1 MGSADPFTRSNS
13 TGWLRRCWTS
23 RIKAA
28 TSKRGSTSF
37 RIRISSPRPS
47 SRVRKSRSPSIML
60 FALLPSASPWRDA
73 VAAHA
78 YHRRAV
84 TASRPAPV
92 ALVLT
97 RPRPLAQS
105 LARCMSG
112 ARLREG
118 AESEEAMNQPWRQP
132 MRHWVVVGAV
142 VAIFGLAGAGSVVAQ
157 AADPIKIGFGMALTG
172 GLSANGK
179 PALLAMQIWKD
190 DVNKKGGLVGRPVE
204 LIFYDDQTNPAT
216 VPGIYSKL
224 LDVDKVDLVVSGYG
238 TNLIAPLMPMA
249 MERKLTVIGIFG
261 LANNEKYKYPNYF
274 QISPTGPDPAT
285 STATGFFELAAKQ
298 TPRPQTVALVGADA
312 EYPQTAMVGARELVK
327 RLGFKTVYDKTYP
340 PSTVDYTPIV
350 RAIKATN
357 PDIVF
362 IASYPPDSV
371 GMLRAAH
378 EVGLQP
384 KIFGGGMVGLQF
396 TSVMTSMGPMLNGIV
411 NYDFWAPEPSMMAVP
426 GIKEF
431 LKEYQARA
439 EKAGVD
445 PLGYYLPPYSYALV
459 QVLGQAIEATK
470 GLDQQKL
477 ADYIR
482 ATEFNT
488 IVGKVKFGKN
498 GEWAKWRT
506 LMVQYQKVQGTGIDQ
521 FRGPGKKVV
530 LYPDEFKSG
539 NIVYPYSA
547 AKN

>member
-1 MGSADPFTRSNS
+1 MIG
-13 TGWLRRCWTS
+13 
-23 RIKAA
+23 
-28 TSKRGSTSF
+28 
-37 RIRISSPRPS
+37 
-47 SRVRKSRSPSIML
+47 
-60 FALLPSASPWRDA
+60 
-73 VAAHA
+73 
-78 YHRRAV
+78 
-84 TASRPAPV
+84 
-92 ALVLT
+92 LVI
-97 RPRPLAQS
+97 A
-105 LARCMSG
+105 G
-112 ARLREG
+112 
-118 AESEEAMNQPWRQP
+118 
-132 MRHWVVVGAV
+132 VV
-142 VAIFGLAGAGSVVAQ
+142 LAGAGAFVAR

-179 PALLAMQIWKD
+179 PALLALQIWKD
-190 DVNKKGGLVGRPVE
+190 DINKKGGLLGRQVE
-204 LIFYDDQTNPAT
+204 LVYYDDQTNPAT

-224 LDVDKVDLVVSGYG
+224 LDVDKVDLVTSGYG
-238 TNLIAPLMPMA
+238 TNLIAPLMPIA
-249 MERKLTVIGIFG
+249 MERKLLIMGIFG

-274 QISPTGPDPAT
+274 QISPNGPEPET
-285 STATGFFELAAKQ
+285 STALGFFELAAQQK
-298 TPRPQTVALVGADA
+298 PKPQTVAIVGADA
-312 EYPQTAMVGARELVK
+312 EYPQNALVGARELIK
-327 RLGFKTVYDKTYP
+327 KFGFKTVYDKTYP

-357 PDIVF
+357 PDVVF
-362 IASYPPDSV
+362 VASYPPDSV

-384 KIFGGGMVGLQF
+384 KLFGGGMVGLMF

-411 NYDFWAPEPSMMAVP
+411 NYDFWAPEPPFLAMP
-426 GIKEF
+426 GIREF

-445 PLGYYLPPYSYALV
+445 PLGYYLPPYSYATG
-459 QVLGQAIEATK
+459 QVLAQAIEATK

-498 GEWAKWRT
+498 GEWAKGRT
-506 LMVQYQKVQGTGIDQ
+506 LMVQFQKIQGTGIDQ

-530 LYPDEFKSG
+530 LYPDDFKSG
-539 NIVYPYSA
+539 SIIYPYSA